1 MNSLGLAVS
10 KGLLEAI
17 EDYDNDT
24 KVSSISIKGSLK
36 WVEVVP
42 EERVKKKMHLR
53 ILSEEDITF
62 WQLPQL
68 KQDLVVNKKIID
80 RSNLEFVR

>member
-10 KGLLEAI
+10 KGLLEAV
-17 EDYDNDT
+17 EDYDSDT

-36 WVEVVP
+36 CVEVVP
-42 EERVKKKMHLR
+42 EERVKKKMHRR

-68 KQDLVVNKKIID
+68 KQDLDVNKKIID